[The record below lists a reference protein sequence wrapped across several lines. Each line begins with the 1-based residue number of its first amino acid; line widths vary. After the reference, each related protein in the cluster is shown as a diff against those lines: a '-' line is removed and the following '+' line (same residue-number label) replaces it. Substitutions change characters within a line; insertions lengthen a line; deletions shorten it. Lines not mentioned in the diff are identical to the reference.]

1 MYLYPK
7 WRCDAKDNNNYYY
20 KSLSE
25 LGANETMV
33 FNYKFKSEA
42 TLAQVSD
49 QLNKLL
55 QEEKHYHCKKF

>member
-1 MYLYPK
+1 
-7 WRCDAKDNNNYYY
+7 
-20 KSLSE
+20 
-25 LGANETMV
+25 MV